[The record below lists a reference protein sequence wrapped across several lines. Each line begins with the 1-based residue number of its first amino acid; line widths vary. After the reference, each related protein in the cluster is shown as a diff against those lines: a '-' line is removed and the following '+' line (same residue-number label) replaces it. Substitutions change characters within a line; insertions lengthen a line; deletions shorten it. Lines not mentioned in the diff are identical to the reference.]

1 MKPKH
6 FLPLTLFIITV
17 TLMVVIALHRAPMPA
32 RPVIAQTTPLPTVT
46 PTATQTLRLRSG
58 QAPGWWDDAD
68 FATPTLPKLPGVKK
82 PAFSDGV
89 DGQEPGQP
97 VPFTVLSCPT
107 AGVKISSIETA
118 SGPWWHIFGVA
129 DIPELWYWKAEA
141 SVDGQHWAMLY
152 RSERP
157 ASGLLVRLNLTTLP
171 GGPLL
176 IRLTA
181 VDRTGNYPGP
191 CVVRAGE

>member
-1 MKPKH
+1 MKPKY
-6 FLPLTLFIITV
+6 FLPILLFIIAV
-17 TLMVVIALHRAPMPA
+17 TLTVAMALRHAPMPA

-46 PTATQTLRLRSG
+46 PTATPT
-58 QAPGWWDDAD
+58 PGWWDDVD

-82 PAFSDGV
+82 PAFSGGAG
-89 DGQEPGQP
+89 GQAPGQP

-107 AGVKISSIETA
+107 AGVKITSIKTA

-129 DIPELWYWKAEA
+129 DIPNLWYWKAEA
-141 SVDGQHWAMLY
+141 SIDGEHWAMLY
-152 RSERP
+152 RSERA
-157 ASGLLVRLNLTTLP
+157 ASGLLLRLNLTTLP
-171 GGPLL
+171 AGPLL

-191 CVVRAGE
+191 CVVRAGK

>member
-1 MKPKH
+1 MTQKH
-6 FLPLTLFIITV
+6 FFPFTLLLITAI
-17 TLMVVIALHRAPMPA
+17 LMSALALHRAPMPT

-46 PTATQTLRLRSG
+46 PTATATS
-58 QAPGWWDDAD
+58 GWWDEAN

-82 PAFSDGV
+82 PAFSGSV
-89 DGQEPGQP
+89 GGQAPGQP
-97 VPFTVLSCPT
+97 VPFTVISCPT
-107 AGVKISSIETA
+107 AGVKITEIRTA
-118 SGPWWHIFGVA
+118 SEPWWHIFGVA
-129 DIPELWYWKAEA
+129 DIPNLWYWKTEA

-152 RSERP
+152 RSERA
-157 ASGLLVRLNLTTLP
+157 ASGLLLRLNLTTLP

-191 CVVRAGE
+191 CVIRAEK